1 VKDRIG
7 DQRGGEWEPLK
18 ILDEK
23 KVYVPNSIPT
33 HLSSDRQCETSQL
46 VMSSP
51 KNGLV
56 KLDAKRK
63 YAKSYLLGTTQ
74 SGSDNYQ
81 VPAKAFT

>member
-1 VKDRIG
+1 MGADK
-7 DQRGGEWEPLK
+7 
-18 ILDEK
+18 
-23 KVYVPNSIPT
+23 NSPRKQDLCPEFNPT
-33 HLSSDRQCETSQL
+33 HLSSNRQGETGQL
-46 VMSSP
+46 ATSSP

-63 YAKSYLLGTTQ
+63 YAKSYLLDTTQ